1 MLLLALCAVAL
12 QVYDVTGFVE
22 SDCAD
27 QTPPSGTD
35 TGPCAML
42 SGSSMTCQTDLHTMY
57 PTRYK
62 AKGYYV
68 SLVCPV
74 TCDSCGPGP
83 FGVVLVLFW
92 GYGMA

>member
-27 QTPPSGTD
+27 QAPPRGKD
-35 TGPCAML
+35 TGPCAAL
-42 SGSSMTCQTDLHTMY
+42 SSGSVKCETDLHTID
-57 PTRYK
+57 PSQP
-62 AKGYYV
+62 KGYLV
-68 SLVCPV
+68 SLACPV
-74 TCDSCGPGP
+74 SCDSCGPGP